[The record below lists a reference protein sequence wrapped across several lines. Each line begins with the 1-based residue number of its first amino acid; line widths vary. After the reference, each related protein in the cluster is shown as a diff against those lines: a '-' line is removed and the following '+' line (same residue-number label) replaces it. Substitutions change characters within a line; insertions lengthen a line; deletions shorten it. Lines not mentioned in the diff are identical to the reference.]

1 MKINNGDTN
10 KISVYIT
17 GEVKEPHLLITDPG
31 QSLCQLYDRY
41 ELENIMTEN
50 SFIEEFQWSKHP
62 IEEDTIVEVMNKN
75 DLCFGKRDFIIGKDE
90 KVKDEFIYDKE
101 KPECVN
107 EKKICGCRSVKL
119 ENENPVLKEAIMKAG
134 KVIDEFQDK
143 ECERLFKEFH
153 SEELLQDDPNYIDEG
168 YIPELLKKY
177 YKDEDTAKKCEPEF
191 RKRCENFNEFNVGDI
206 VFDTNIKVKGIIIR
220 KNRDTLSV
228 TLCTRMADCQP
239 TTFETVTAGNLVKY
253 DSYEDLIKLKPE
265 PGERG
270 KIIVLEGI
278 DCSFKETQSKMLLD
292 LLTNI
297 GIKTTLIGFPTYD
310 DESSVFVK
318 RFLNGDYGDDITPEL
333 ISIFYAL
340 NRYDI
345 FNRENIQGRLDEG
358 EWFIFDRYTYSNVI
372 HQCAR
377 YEEYY
382 EREELEEYIYDTEF
396 KALGLPEPDLVLY
409 LYSRN
414 FDLVVDTLSKKKNKD
429 KNELD
434 ISYLSKCDDVLDDLV
449 IHMYDY
455 SNAYKPHFDK
465 VYIDKDS
472 KKEFKTKEQIHEEIK
487 QIIIDVL
494 FKKY

>member
-1 MKINNGDTN
+1 MKINNEDTN
-10 KISVYIT
+10 KITVYIT
-17 GEVKEPHLLITDPG
+17 GEVKEPLLLITDPG

-50 SFIEEFQWSKHP
+50 SFIEEFQWSKDP
-62 IEEDTIVEVMNKN
+62 IEKDTTFEVINKN
-75 DLCFGKRDFIIGKDE
+75 NFCFGKRDFIIGKDE

-119 ENENPVLKEAIMKAG
+119 ENENPVLKEAI
-134 KVIDEFQDK
+134 DEVKLQQHED
-143 ECERLFKEFH
+143 CI
-153 SEELLQDDPNYIDEG
+153 ELLKDFHKEENPNYIDDG

-177 YKDEDTAKKCEPEF
+177 YKSEEISKEKEQEF
-191 RKRCENFNEFNVGDI
+191 RERCEKFNKFNVGDI
-206 VFDTNIKVKGIIIR
+206 VYNTKTNQKGLIINKH
-220 KNRDTLSV
+220 KNSLSL
-228 TLCTRMADCQP
+228 TLCTSIGSEQP
-239 TTFETVTAGNLVKY
+239 TVFVTTSVECLEEFDENCDLKKY
-253 DSYEDLIKLKPE
+253 KPKLGK
-265 PGERG
+265 RG
-270 KIIVLEGI
+270 KIIVLEGL

-297 GIKTTLIGFPTYD
+297 GIKTTLISFPTYD
-310 DESSVFVK
+310 DESSVFVR
-318 RFLNGDYGDDITPEL
+318 RFLNGEYGDEVSPEL
-333 ISIFYAL
+333 ISTFYAL
-340 NRYDI
+340 NRYDT
-345 FNRENIQGRLDEG
+345 FNRENIMDRLEQG

-382 EREELEEYIYDTEF
+382 DREDLEEYIYDTEF
-396 KALGLPEPDLVLY
+396 KSLGLPEPDLVIY
-409 LYSRN
+409 LYSMN

-449 IHMYDY
+449 IHIYDY

-472 KKEFKTKEQIHEEIK
+472 KKEFKSKEQIHEEIK
-487 QIIIDVL
+487 QIVIDVL

>member
-1 MKINNGDTN
+1 MKINNEDTN
-10 KISVYIT
+10 KITVYIR
-17 GEVKEPHLLITDPG
+17 GEVKEPLFLITDPG

-75 DLCFGKRDFIIGKDE
+75 NICFGKRDFIIGRDE

-107 EKKICGCRSVKL
+107 EKKTCGCRSVKL
-119 ENENPVLKEAIMKAG
+119 ENENPVLKEAI
-134 KVIDEFQDK
+134 DEVKLQQHED
-143 ECERLFKEFH
+143 CI
-153 SEELLQDDPNYIDEG
+153 ELLKDFHKEENPNYIDDG

-177 YKDEDTAKKCEPEF
+177 YNSEEISKEKEQEF
-191 RKRCENFNEFNVGDI
+191 REKCINFNAFNIGDI
-206 VFDTNIKVKGIIIR
+206 VFDTNMGVKGIIVR
-220 KNRDTLSV
+220 KDKDTLSI
-228 TLCTRMADCQP
+228 TLCTGIGENKP
-239 TTFETVTAGNLVKY
+239 TSFQTVTSGNLVL
-253 DSYEDLIKLKPE
+253 YENHNLTKLKPE

-270 KIIVLEGI
+270 KIIVLEGL

-297 GIKTTLIGFPTYD
+297 GIKTTLISFPTYD
-310 DESSVFVK
+310 DESSVFVR
-318 RFLNGDYGDDITPEL
+318 RFLNGDYGDEVSTEL
-333 ISIFYAL
+333 ICTFYAL
-340 NRYDI
+340 NRYDT
-345 FNRENIQGRLDEG
+345 FNRENIMNRLEQG

-382 EREELEEYIYDTEF
+382 DREDLEEYIYDMEF
-396 KALGLPEPDLVLY
+396 KALGIPEPDLVIY
-409 LYSRN
+409 LYSMN

-434 ISYLSKCDDVLDDLV
+434 VSYLRKCNDVLDDLV
-449 IHMYDY
+449 IHKYVY
-455 SNAYKPHFDK
+455 SDTYKPEFYT
-465 VYIDKDS
+465 VYINNINE
-472 KKEFKTKEQIHEEIK
+472 KEFKTKEQIHDEIK
-487 QIIIDVL
+487 QIVIDA
-494 FKKY
+494 FSSKKY

>member
-75 DLCFGKRDFIIGKDE
+75 NLCFGKRDFIIGKDE

-119 ENENPVLKEAIMKAG
+119 ENENPVLKEAI
-134 KVIDEFQDK
+134 DEVKLQQHED
-143 ECERLFKEFH
+143 CI
-153 SEELLQDDPNYIDEG
+153 ELLKDFHKEENPNYIDDG

-177 YKDEDTAKKCEPEF
+177 YKSEEISKEKEQEF
-191 RKRCENFNEFNVGDI
+191 REKCINFNAFNIGDI
-206 VFDTNIKVKGIIIR
+206 VFDTNMGVKGIIVR
-220 KNRDTLSV
+220 KDKDTLSI
-228 TLCTRMADCQP
+228 TLCTGMGVNQP
-239 TTFETVTAGNLVKY
+239 TSFQTVTSGNLVL
-253 DSYEDLIKLKPE
+253 YENYNLTKLKPE

-310 DESSVFVK
+310 DESSVFVR
-318 RFLNGDYGDDITPEL
+318 RFLNGDYGDEVSTEL
-333 ISIFYAL
+333 ICTFYAL
-340 NRYDI
+340 NRYDT
-345 FNRENIQGRLDEG
+345 FNRENIMNRLEQG

-382 EREELEEYIYDTEF
+382 DREDLEEYIYDMEF
-396 KALGLPEPDLVLY
+396 KALGLPEPDLVIY
-409 LYSRN
+409 LYSMN

-434 ISYLSKCDDVLDDLV
+434 VSYLRKCNDVLDDLV
-449 IHMYDY
+449 IHKYVY
-455 SNAYKPHFDK
+455 TNTYKPEFTT
-465 VYIDKDS
+465 VYINNIND
-472 KKEFKTKEQIHEEIK
+472 KEFKTKEQIHEEIK
-487 QIIIDVL
+487 QIVIDAFV
-494 FKKY
+494 KKY